1 VTPCLKK
8 FAGESRACAAASGSD
23 GFIIV
28 AVLWMLVALT
38 TLVSIYVVYVVN
50 TAHAVGINE
59 DRPRLDALVLAA
71 LELTAYQANAVEG
84 SKRPTTGGFSFR
96 LGKARASVDYR
107 SEAARIDLNAA
118 SKSLIAGLFSG
129 LGAPAALAE
138 EFADRIVAWR
148 TSTNAAN
155 AGAQDEDAAAYRSAG
170 RSYRPRRAP
179 FPHVGELWLVL
190 GMPADLVNKAMPY
203 LTVYSGR
210 PEINIVDAPPAVVAA
225 LPEMSPQRLFA
236 LLNERAA
243 GTRDTQLLESIPQAA
258 RSAVTLEGSP
268 AMRVSIEIQS
278 DGGRQARFEAV
289 ILLLDNAAEPYRVL
303 SWHSDYDDAIRRN
316 P

>member
-1 VTPCLKK
+1 MPCLKK
-8 FAGESRACAAASGSD
+8 FAGEWQASAAASGNG

-28 AVLWMLVALT
+28 AVLWMLLALM

-50 TAHAVGINE
+50 TAHAVGVNE
-59 DRPRLDALVLAA
+59 NRPRLEALVSAA
-71 LELTAYQANAVEG
+71 LELTAYQANAVEI
-84 SKRPTTGGFSFR
+84 SKRPTSGRFSFR
-96 LGKARASVDYR
+96 LGRARASVDYR
-107 SEAARIDLNAA
+107 SEDARIDLNAA
-118 SKSLIAGLFSG
+118 PKSLIAGLFSG
-129 LGAPAALAE
+129 LGAPAASAQ
-138 EFADRIVAWR
+138 EFADRVVAWR
-148 TSTNAAN
+148 TTANADN

-170 RSYRPRRAP
+170 RSYRPRRGP
-179 FPHVGELWLVL
+179 FPHVEELRLVL

-210 PEINIVDAPPAVVAA
+210 AEINIADAAPAVIAA
-225 LPEMSPQRLFA
+225 LPEMSPQQLFGFV
-236 LLNERAA
+236 NDRAP
-243 GTRDTQLLESIPQAA
+243 GTRDTRLLETLPQAA

-268 AMRVSIEIQS
+268 AMRVSIAIQS
-278 DGGRQARFEAV
+278 DSGRQSRFEAV

>member
-1 VTPCLKK
+1 MTPCLKK
-8 FAGESRACAAASGSD
+8 FAGEWRAGAAASGND

-50 TAHAVGINE
+50 TAHAVGVNE
-59 DRPRLDALVLAA
+59 DRPRLEALVLAA

-84 SKRPTTGGFSFR
+84 SKRPTSGRFSFH

-210 PEINIVDAPPAVVAA
+210 AEINIVDAPPAVVAA

-243 GTRDTQLLESIPQAA
+243 GTRDTQLLETIPQAA

-268 AMRVSIEIQS
+268 AMRVSIGIQS